1 MFSSMLSTTLM
12 HSVTYALV
20 KCILLV
26 AISKVIFRWL
36 ICGSFRYHYSCCI
49 WLAKRI
55 YWWLWFKSQSFLSC
69 KAGRTHRLRICY
81 IIIFVSLTVIR
92 YVIRH
97 FPLIDIR
104 INLHHSSLGIHF
116 SITWIKL
123 STNVRS
129 SHWNWWPM
137 SMMTISTHRSDIH
150 LNRLL
155 C

>member
-1 MFSSMLSTTLM
+1 M
-12 HSVTYALV
+12 HPVTDTLV
-20 KCILLV
+20 KYILLV

-36 ICGSFRYHYSCCI
+36 VCGSFRYHYSCCI
-49 WLAKRI
+49 WLAKWI

-69 KAGRTHRLRICY
+69 KAGWTHRLRICN

-92 YVIRH
+92 YVIRN
-97 FPLIDIR
+97 FSLINIR
-104 INLHHSSLGIHF
+104 INLHYSSLWIHF

-123 STNVRS
+123 SANVRS
-129 SHWNWWPM
+129 RHRNWWPM

-150 LNRLL
+150 FNRLF